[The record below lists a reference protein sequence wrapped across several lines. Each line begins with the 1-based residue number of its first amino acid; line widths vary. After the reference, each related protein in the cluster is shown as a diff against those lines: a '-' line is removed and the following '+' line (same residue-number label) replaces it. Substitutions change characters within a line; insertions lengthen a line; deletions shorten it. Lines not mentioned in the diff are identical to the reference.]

1 MSRKNQSV
9 VGSRQSV
16 VGSSSGRG
24 RGVESTVNSRQST
37 VGDKYPGE
45 WRWARA
51 LTGLVLLLGAPGLL
65 QAQTEK
71 EPLTLKRAAERA
83 LARAPE
89 IAVARAQVD
98 EAAASARAAKAA
110 FAPQAFATTTPGYSN
125 GLPVAVA
132 GRVPSVFGVELH
144 QTIYDPAKR
153 SQTFDEEARAA
164 AVAAGLLTSGS
175 ATARALVLA
184 YGRNWGNQISI
195 ADAREAL
202 ETREATYRRVSA
214 LGREGRTT
222 SLEVER
228 AGLEVARAKQ
238 TLLDRETEADL
249 DRLELARLIG
259 WSSSDPIPIA
269 EDPLAA
275 LPSSSPGDPLAA
287 ARAADPQLNALD
299 AEAAALER
307 AVFLQKRA
315 WLPVIQA
322 EGQYLRLSNYNNFD
336 QYFVKFKSNDWAL
349 GVSVVVPLWTGGR
362 LSHAQVAAEAR
373 LGKARAD
380 RLLRDRDLE
389 LDVRRAEGELI
400 RAEPRLALAV
410 RAEALARETLR
421 VAKALAVEGRA
432 EPDDLDR
439 RTIAAGEARDA
450 RTLASLQLLAARVK
464 LLELR
469 GELPGALLK

>member
-1 MSRKNQSV
+1 
-9 VGSRQSV
+9 
-16 VGSSSGRG
+16 
-24 RGVESTVNSRQST
+24 
-37 VGDKYPGE
+37 
-45 WRWARA
+45 
-51 LTGLVLLLGAPGLL
+51 
-65 QAQTEK
+65 
-71 EPLTLKRAAERA
+71 
-83 LARAPE
+83 
-89 IAVARAQVD
+89 VD
-98 EAAASARAAKAA
+98 QAAAGARAAKAA

-175 ATARALVLA
+175 ATARAVVLA
-184 YGRNWGNQISI
+184 YGRNWADQISI
-195 ADAREAL
+195 AGARELL
-202 ETREATYRRVSA
+202 ETREASYRRVAA

-222 SLEVER
+222 PLEVER

-238 TLLDRETEADL
+238 TLLDRETEAEF

-275 LPSSSPGDPLAA
+275 LPVPPPGDPLAA
-287 ARAADPQLNALD
+287 ARAADPQLNSLE
-299 AEAAALER
+299 AESAALEK
-307 AVFLQKRA
+307 AVYLQKRA

-336 QYFVKFKSNDWAL
+336 QYFVKFKANDWAL

-389 LDVRRAEGELI
+389 LDVRRAEGELT
-400 RAEPRLALAV
+400 RAQARLALAV

-421 VAKALAVEGRA
+421 VSQLLAVEGRA
-432 EPDDLDR
+432 EPGDLDKQ
-439 RTIAAGEARDA
+439 TIAAGEARDD
-450 RTLASLQLLAARVK
+450 RILASLQLLAARAK

-469 GELPGALLK
+469 GELPGVLLADVPKPEGSAPKS

>member
-1 MSRKNQSV
+1 MSDEK
-9 VGSRQSV
+9 
-16 VGSSSGRG
+16 
-24 RGVESTVNSRQST
+24 STVDSQQST
-37 VGDKYPGE
+37 VGGKSA
-45 WRWARA
+45 WLLVS
-51 LTGLVLLLGAPGLL
+51 LTFVVAVA

-71 EPLTLKRAAERA
+71 GPLTLRRAAERA

-98 EAAASARAAKAA
+98 EAAAGARAAKAA

-153 SQTFDEEARAA
+153 SQTFEEQARAA
-164 AVAAGLLTSGS
+164 GIGAALLTSGS

-184 YGRNWGNQISI
+184 YGRNWGNQISV
-195 ADAREAL
+195 AGAREAL
-202 ETREATYRRVSA
+202 ETRETTYRRVSA

-222 SLEVER
+222 PLEVER

-275 LPSSSPGDPLAA
+275 LPSSSPGDPLTA

-336 QYFVKFKSNDWAL
+336 QYFVKFKANDLAV

-389 LDVRRAEGELI
+389 LDVRRAEGELT
-400 RAEPRLALAV
+400 RAQARLALSV
-410 RAEALARETLR
+410 RAEALAREILR
-421 VAKALAVEGRA
+421 VGKTLAVEGRA
-432 EPDDLDR
+432 EPDELDKQ
-439 RTIAAGEARDA
+439 TIAAGEARDD
-450 RTLASLQLLAARVK
+450 RTRASLQLLAARAK

-469 GELPGALLK
+469 GELPGVLLADARSPD

>member
-1 MSRKNQSV
+1 MSKKKSV
-9 VGSRQSV
+9 VGS
-16 VGSSSGRG
+16 GESGKKLTAD
-24 RGVESTVNSRQST
+24 SFQLT
-37 VGDKYPGE
+37 
-45 WRWARA
+45 ARA
-51 LTGLVLLLGAPGLL
+51 KAALLVLLLWRGLAGAQGLPE
-65 QAQTEK
+65 T
-71 EPLTLKRAAERA
+71 PLTLRRAAERA

-89 IAVARAQVD
+89 IAVARAQVN
-98 EAAASARAAKAA
+98 EAAAGARAAKAA
-110 FAPQAFATTTPGYSN
+110 FAPQAFATTTPGYSS

-132 GRVPSVFGVELH
+132 GRVPAVFGVEFH
-144 QTIYDPAKR
+144 QTIYDPARR
-153 SQTFDEEARAA
+153 SQAFEEEARAA
-164 AVAAGLLTSGS
+164 AAGAGLATSGS
-175 ATARALVLA
+175 AMARALVLA
-184 YGRNWGNQISI
+184 YGRNWANQISI
-195 ADAREAL
+195 AGAREAL
-202 ETREATYRRVSA
+202 ETREATYRRVAA

-222 SLEVER
+222 PLEVER

-269 EDPLAA
+269 EDPLEA
-275 LPSSSPGDPLAA
+275 LARSPSGDHLAA
-287 ARAADPQLNALD
+287 ARAADPRLNALD

-307 AVFLQKRA
+307 STFLQKRA
-315 WLPVIQA
+315 WLPVVQA

-336 QYFVKFKSNDWAL
+336 QYFVKFKPNDWAL
-349 GVSVVVPLWTGGR
+349 GVSVAVPLWTGGR

-373 LGKARAD
+373 LEKARAD
-380 RLLRDRDLE
+380 RLVRDRDLE

-400 RAEPRLALAV
+400 RAEARLALAV

-421 VAKALAVEGRA
+421 FGKALAVEGRA

-439 RTIAAGEARDA
+439 RTIAAGEARDD

>member
-1 MSRKNQSV
+1 MSRKKKSV
-9 VGSRQSV
+9 VGRRQSEKKLTAD
-16 VGSSSGRG
+16 SLQL
-24 RGVESTVNSRQST
+24 T
-37 VGDKYPGE
+37 
-45 WRWARA
+45 ARA
-51 LTGLVLLLGAPGLL
+51 KAAMLALLLCRGLAGAQGLPE
-65 QAQTEK
+65 A
-71 EPLTLKRAAERA
+71 PLTLRRAAERA

-89 IAVARAQVD
+89 VAVARAQVD
-98 EAAASARAAKAA
+98 EAAAGVRAAKAA
-110 FAPQAFATTTPGYSN
+110 FGPQAFATTTPGYSN

-153 SQTFDEEARAA
+153 SQAFDEEARAA
-164 AVAAGLLTSGS
+164 VVAAGLLTSGS

-184 YGRNWGNQISI
+184 YGRNWADQISI
-195 ADAREAL
+195 ADAREVL
-202 ETREATYRRVSA
+202 ETREAAHRRVAA

-222 SLEVER
+222 PLEVER

-269 EDPLAA
+269 EDPLAV
-275 LPSSSPGDPLAA
+275 LPVSPPGDFLAA
-287 ARAADPQLNALD
+287 ARAADPQLNALE
-299 AEAAALER
+299 AEAAALEK

-336 QYFVKFKSNDWAL
+336 QYFVKFKANDLAV
-349 GVSVVVPLWTGGR
+349 GISVVVPLWTGGR

-380 RLLRDRDLE
+380 RMLRDRDLE
-389 LDVRRAEGELI
+389 LDVRRAQGELT
-400 RAEPRLALAV
+400 RAQARLALTV

-421 VAKALAVEGRA
+421 VGKALAVEGRA
-432 EPDDLDR
+432 EPDELDKQ
-439 RTIAAGEARDA
+439 TIAAGEARDD
-450 RTLASLQLLAARVK
+450 RIKASQQLLAARAKV
-464 LLELR
+464 LELR
-469 GELPGALLK
+469 GELPGALLADAPIAEAPKSGSSSPKS

>member
-1 MSRKNQSV
+1 MSDEK
-9 VGSRQSV
+9 
-16 VGSSSGRG
+16 
-24 RGVESTVNSRQST
+24 STVNSQQST
-37 VGDKYPGE
+37 VGGKS
-45 WRWARA
+45 AA
-51 LTGLVLLLGAPGLL
+51 LLVSLIFVVAVV
-65 QAQTEK
+65 QAQTENG
-71 EPLTLKRAAERA
+71 PLTLRRAAERA

-98 EAAASARAAKAA
+98 LAAASARAAKAA

-132 GRVPSVFGVELH
+132 GRVPSVFGVEIH

-153 SQTFDEEARAA
+153 SQTFEEEARAA

-184 YGRNWGNQISI
+184 YGRNWADQISI
-195 ADAREAL
+195 AGAREAL
-202 ETREATYRRVSA
+202 ETREAAYRRFGA

-222 SLEVER
+222 PLEVER

-269 EDPLAA
+269 EDPLGA
-275 LPSSSPGDPLAA
+275 LPNSSPGDPLAV
-287 ARAADPQLNALD
+287 ARAADPQLNALE
-299 AEAAALER
+299 AETAALEK
-307 AVFLQKRA
+307 AMFLQKRA
-315 WLPVIQA
+315 WLPVVQA

-336 QYFVKFKSNDWAL
+336 QYFVKFKSNDLAV

-380 RLLRDRDLE
+380 RQLRDRDLE
-389 LDVRRAEGELI
+389 LDVRRAQGDLT
-400 RAEPRLALAV
+400 RAQARLALAL
-410 RAEALARETLR
+410 RAETLARETFR
-421 VAKALAVEGRA
+421 VGKALAVEGRA
-432 EPDDLDR
+432 EPDDLDKQ
-439 RTIAAGEARDA
+439 TIAAGEARDD
-450 RTLASLQLLAARVK
+450 RTRASLQLLAARAK

-469 GELPGALLK
+469 GELPGVLLADARSPD